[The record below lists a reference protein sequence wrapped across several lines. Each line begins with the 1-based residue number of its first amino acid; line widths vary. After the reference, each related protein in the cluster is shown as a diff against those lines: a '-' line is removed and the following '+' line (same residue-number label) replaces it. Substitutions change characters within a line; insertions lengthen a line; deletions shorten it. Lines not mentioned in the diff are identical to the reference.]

1 MSGNS
6 KMTIKPQR
14 SRIWFLMV
22 MFVMIGGLASV
33 VLLANDSRN
42 LERLLSRLGFPPV
55 ARPLPVEA
63 DVPRIEPAAKPPI
76 PVIQVPEGMLD
87 PPAVALQ
94 DGFHRTITRRRE
106 DICSALQKNGWVS
119 QQWQVADL
127 GQRTWSCGAEKIVV
141 GGAGD
146 PDSPA
151 GSLFVSARGM
161 GSDNVSSVRLKMN
174 FLDGEVS
181 GPVLEQAIGAAGD
194 IFQAI
199 GWGEEPAV
207 IENLRRLQVFEI
219 NGNGNTISLSRE
231 PTDIPRY
238 NFLIVSDPTGP
249 IRKDGVQA
257 AHKRWLNSPEPG
269 N

>member
-1 MSGNS
+1 
-6 KMTIKPQR
+6 MTIKPRR
-14 SRIWFLMV
+14 SRIWFPVAL
-22 MFVMIGGLASV
+22 FVMIGGLASV

-42 LERLLSRLGFPPV
+42 LERLLTRLGFPPV

-63 DVPRIEPAAKPPI
+63 DVPEIEPAAKPPTPVI
-76 PVIQVPEGMLD
+76 PVPERMLD
-87 PPAVALQ
+87 PPVLAPQ
-94 DGFHRTITRRRE
+94 DGFRRTITRRRE
-106 DICSALQKNGWVS
+106 GICSALQKSGWVS

-141 GGAGD
+141 GAGD

-181 GPVLEQAIGAAGD
+181 GPVRQQAIGAAGD

-199 GWGEEPAV
+199 GWGEEPV
-207 IENLRRLQVFEI
+207 IIEKLRQLQEFEI
-219 NGNGNTISLSRE
+219 NGNGSTISLSRE

-249 IRKDGVQA
+249 IRKGA
-257 AHKRWLNSPEPG
+257 AAPAHKRWLNSPEPG